1 MHIDLD
7 IRNIDLASVLRNY
20 ADRQLR
26 FVLSRLGHR
35 VERIVVTLSPVNG
48 QGKEHNCQISVDLLP
63 FRRVA
68 TEEADSD
75 LHAAIDRAVGRLG
88 RLLTS
93 RLGRERDEV
102 RRPELREGRNGAR
115 NRRSKVSNKQPRR
128 SLQRAVPNSGFQ
140 KDPRNRWKVRAGMA
154 RKECKQGRRSC
165 ASC

>member
-26 FVLSRLGHR
+26 FVLSRFGHR
-35 VERIVVTLSPVNG
+35 VGRVVVTLSPINR
-48 QGKEHNCQISVDLLP
+48 QGKENNCQVSVDLLP
-63 FRRVA
+63 FGRVA

-75 LHAAIDRAVGRLG
+75 LYAAIDRGVGRLG

-93 RLGRERDEV
+93 RLGRERNEV
-102 RRPELREGRNGAR
+102 RRPELGGGRNGTQ
-115 NRRSKVSNKQPRR
+115 NRRSKVSNKEPRR
-128 SLQRAVPNSGFQ
+128 SFPRTVPNRHSQ
-140 KDPRNRWKVRAGMA
+140 KDLRNRWNVREGMA
-154 RKECKQGRRSC
+154 RKECKPGRRSC

>member
-7 IRNIDLASVLRNY
+7 IRNIDLGSVLRNY
-20 ADRQLR
+20 ADRRLR
-26 FVLSRLGHR
+26 FVLNRFGHR
-35 VERIVVTLSPVNG
+35 VGLVVVTLSPIKG
-48 QGKEHNCQISVDLLP
+48 QGREHNCQISVDLLP
-63 FRRVA
+63 FGRVA

-102 RRPELREGRNGAR
+102 QRPGLREGRNRAR
-115 NRRSKVSNKQPRR
+115 NRRSQVSNKQPRR
-128 SLQRAVPNSGFQ
+128 SLPSAVPNRHFQ

-154 RKECKQGRRSC
+154 RKECKKGRRSC
-165 ASC
+165 VSC